1 MKATVD
7 PPHQHDAAPRWLR
20 RAGAMLAALLAVAA
34 CTGDP
39 TGDTGAAPAQ
49 TPAAASADLIG
60 AALAAGEIT
69 QHEATV
75 YRVQAAFGDQ
85 ALPERFAGAP
95 AADHGAVVEA
105 WLGVD
110 EMPEHLA
117 AAVRPYLLRPTDPV
131 SAFAGA
137 ARNQSDGNNQ
147 CPSPKQRREDPAFAG
162 EGGECTNWISQAL
175 LPAPFRVW
183 ACATATRTK
192 GSQILGDKLQGEL
205 TARLQT
211 MIRQRPDGMGP
222 PLPDVPDRGEHRD
235 LDELI
240 DIYVLPT
247 CALTPVRYDHQGVMS
262 KNAYGVAFPTP
273 TSKPRSNAH
282 GRQLS
287 ASSGYVLIEESLLAN
302 PDDFMATAV
311 HEVFHLQQFAQ
322 NVEILP
328 AVSWLMESTA
338 TWAVLYF
345 GPRNYKEAYEW
356 HLPKMQVSPLKLTAT
371 FPHSHQYQAHVWPLY
386 MQQHAKTGADSIF
399 SVWES
404 LADSSP
410 NFAAEHAL
418 QYINRHV
425 PWQQHYP
432 QFAAQLLNLR
442 LSGDPIAPYFT
453 DVDDRFPVSRTP
465 DLNALNRQ
473 HRLPAAD
480 DPVLDY
486 SGWGGEPGVPGVPGL
501 AYRYDRIVIDP
512 RTLPKSWGIKLTP
525 DEKLKATGAA
535 GWMELLIRE
544 KEGTFR
550 RVAVDPTAGGEWCD
564 VREMVVILSV
574 PSATGHVEGTMTA
587 SIEEAPLC
595 ALNGDLKLN
604 VSGDYKSPILQLPAP
619 DTATLQVSG
628 NLVVKLGPAQE
639 RPKDGARVPPPEL
652 RKRYGLPEP
661 EMERFYPDV
670 GSQWSVNGSLVES
683 TCVRRSFDCVR
694 RDATEFTSGDPSK
707 IKLEVIEADGQLT
720 LVGSLPVVKTVTPH
734 LPSGQKVRTTQ
745 TSWQLVCHGRGG
757 FGASPTSDVG
767 SVFLSGTRGST
778 PLGGSRVRGKNTVEV
793 HCDNTW
799 SSYRYQG
806 DGEVSTIREA
816 WTGGFTLGN

>member
-1 MKATVD
+1 MRATVD
-7 PPHQHDAAPRWLR
+7 APRQCDGAPRWLR
-20 RAGAMLAALLAVAA
+20 RGGAMLAVLLAVAA
-34 CTGDP
+34 CTGEP
-39 TGDTGAAPAQ
+39 AGDIGAAPADA
-49 TPAAASADLIG
+49 PAVASADLIG

-75 YRVQAAFGDQ
+75 YRVQAVFGDP

-95 AADHGAVVEA
+95 AADHGAVIDA
-105 WLGVD
+105 WIELD
-110 EMPEHLA
+110 EMPGQLA
-117 AAVRPYLLRPTDPV
+117 AAVRPYLLRPTDPT

-147 CPSPKQRREDPAFAG
+147 CPSAKQRREDPAFAA

-175 LPAPFRVW
+175 LPTPFRVW

-192 GSQILGDKLQGEL
+192 GSQILDEKLQADL
-205 TARLQT
+205 TAALQT
-211 MIRQRPDGMGP
+211 MIQPRPDGMGP
-222 PLPDVPDRGEHRD
+222 PLPDVSNHREHRD
-235 LDELI
+235 LDELL
-240 DIYVLPT
+240 DIYIVPT
-247 CALTPVRYDHQGVMS
+247 CALTPVRYGHQGVMEMDT
-262 KNAYGVAFPTP
+262 YGMAFPTK
-273 TSKPRSNAH
+273 TSTPRSSAD
-282 GRQLS
+282 GRQRS
-287 ASSGYVLIEESLLAN
+287 ATSGYVLIEESLLGN
-302 PDDFMATAV
+302 RDDFMGTVV

-322 NVEILP
+322 NVDILP
-328 AVSWLMESTA
+328 AVSWFMESTA
-338 TWAVLYF
+338 TWAEIHF
-345 GPRNYKEAYEW
+345 GPRDHRCAYEW
-356 HLPKMQVSPLKLTAT
+356 HLPNMQGSPLELTAT
-371 FPHSHQYQAHVWPLY
+371 VPHKHQYQAHVWPLY
-386 MQQHAKTGADSIF
+386 MQQHAATGADSIF

-404 LADSSP
+404 LADSAP
-410 NFAAEHAL
+410 HLAAEHLL
-418 QYINRHV
+418 QYIDRHV
-425 PWQQHYP
+425 PWQQHFP
-432 QFAAQLLNLR
+432 RFAAQLLNLR
-442 LSGDPIAPYFT
+442 LAGDPIAPYFT
-453 DVDDRFPVSRTP
+453 DVDRLFPANLTP
-465 DLNALNRQ
+465 DLKALNRQ
-473 HRLPAAD
+473 HRLPAGG

-486 SGWGGEPGVPGVPGL
+486 SGWKGEPRAPGVPGL

-574 PSATGHVEGTMTA
+574 PNATGRVEGTMTA
-587 SIEEAPLC
+587 SIEAAPLC
-595 ALNGDLKLN
+595 ALNGDLKFN

-619 DTATLQVSG
+619 DTATLQVTG

-639 RPKDGARVPPPEL
+639 RPKDGARVPPPAL

-661 EMERFYPDV
+661 EMERFYPDA

-683 TCVRRSFDCVR
+683 TCVRRSFDCVP

-757 FGASPTSDVG
+757 FGASLASDVG

-778 PLGGSRVRGKNTVEV
+778 PLGGRRVRGKNTVEV

-816 WTGGFTLGN
+816 WTGGFSIGN